1 MISPAYAAWLCNAI
15 YSPVTPDV
23 FSDVQNFD
31 AVTVGVSMA
40 NGMTCITFAGSE
52 SGLDW
57 LRDFEA
63 VPFAH
68 PQLGTIHEG
77 FWQGMEAAFGC
88 VRYLLKTSG
97 PIAIQGHSLGCAHA
111 SILAG
116 LCAVNGIPVDQL
128 TLFAPPRV
136 GYIRFVELVQAHV
149 KKVLP
154 VRNGIDPVPG
164 VPVELPDMP
173 WRQFDGMVRVKQ
185 WPKWYLAWDPARWHS
200 IGLYLKA
207 APTNI

>member
-15 YSPVTPDV
+15 YSPVTPGV
-23 FSDVQNFD
+23 FSDVQSFD
-31 AVTVGVSMA
+31 AVTMGVSTA
-40 NGMTCITFAGSE
+40 NSMTCVTFAGSE

-68 PQLGTIHEG
+68 PELGTIHAG
-77 FWQGMEAAFGC
+77 FWQGMEAAFEAL
-88 VRYLLKTSG
+88 RPKLSG
-97 PIAIQGHSLGCAHA
+97 QIAIQGHSLGCAHA
-111 SILAG
+111 AILAG

-128 TLFAPPRV
+128 TLFAPPRP
-136 GYIRFVELVQAHV
+136 GYATLRDLVQGHV
-149 KKVLP
+149 GKVLAY
-154 VRNGIDPVPG
+154 RNGPDPVPE
-164 VPVELPDMP
+164 VPVTLPGLP
-173 WRQFDGMVRVKQ
+173 WEPIADLIRLEESPGGIEA
-185 WPKWYLAWDPARWHS
+185 LDPARWHS